1 MIQENLQINIGANTQ
16 DLQTGLNQATA
27 SVNTFS
33 TSVQRAVK
41 PTGDATQS
49 LTNLGRIAQ
58 DAPYGFIG
66 IANNLNPM
74 LESFQRLQ
82 KEAGGSVGALKAMAA
97 GLSGPAGIGI
107 ALSVGSSLLLAFGKQ
122 IDEFY
127 TKLQLGSTITLQYA
141 TALKG
146 IGGDFTSAA
155 EKVNKVEIAFAE
167 YHNKVITGE
176 QALKTYNDTLG
187 KNLGVKSNINDAE
200 ETFVKKSNAYI
211 EASFQRSLADAA
223 SKKAAEELLKVK
235 ILQATGGEKTG
246 EFGKMIAAEVGKAV
260 VGPLLPKAATDKLV
274 NLYDEDKTKKSIA
287 DGFDYIKNYKQI
299 AAEARTLADQLS
311 KSGGINLDPE
321 KAVKPTV
328 GGNKASQAREN
339 VDTSYLETLRLKQRL
354 YMDDEYMTKE
364 YADIIV
370 QEELKIALKKAKI
383 NGASADEIL
392 NIKEQASIKLEQ
404 NQIDLGNKL
413 TKLYSAE
420 DKKWLADQKE
430 KNKKQEAE
438 DDKAAKAKIEAE
450 KEKQKQIEELQKQH
464 EKFADVISQNVT
476 GALFSMY
483 DAMKKGEEPLKA
495 LGNFLQQI
503 IEKLIEAVVQAAI
516 FQGIMML
523 LNPTKAGEFGVGF
536 IGKLGK
542 ILGFAEGGIVSQ
554 PTIAMVG
561 EGGQSEAIMP
571 LNKLGNMMNSTFN
584 AGAMSGTGG
593 GGGNGQFVLK
603 GNDLVLALQRS
614 NYSLNLRRGA

>member
-33 TSVQRAVK
+33 ASVQRAVK

-58 DAPYGFIG
+58 DAPYGFMG

-97 GLSGPAGIGI
+97 GLSGPAGIGV
-107 ALSVGSSLLLAFGKQ
+107 ALSVGSSLLIAFGSK

-141 TALKG
+141 TALKS
-146 IGGDFTSAA
+146 IGGDFTGAA
-155 EKVNKVEIAFAE
+155 DKVNKVEIAFNE
-167 YHNKVITGE
+167 YHKGVLTGTE
-176 QALKTYNDTLG
+176 ALKIYNDTLG
-187 KNLGVKSNINDAE
+187 KNLGIKSTINEAE
-200 ETFVKKSNAYI
+200 QAFAEKTKVYV
-211 EASFQRSLADAA
+211 EASFQRALADQA

-246 EFGKMIAAEVGKAV
+246 EFGKMLTAEAAKALV
-260 VGPLLPKAATDKLV
+260 SPLLQKPLTDKLV
-274 NLYDEDKTKKSIA
+274 NLYDKDKTEKDIA
-287 DGFDYIKNYKQI
+287 KGFDLIANYKKI
-299 AAEARTLADQLS
+299 AEEARTLSDQLS
-311 KSGGINLDPE
+311 KSGGINLEPE
-321 KAVKPTV
+321 KATKTGTTGTKGGAIKKEVDDYGTEVLNEMKRARMFYTEFREFVK
-328 GGNKASQAREN
+328 
-339 VDTSYLETLRLKQRL
+339 TLN
-354 YMDDEYMTKE
+354 
-364 YADIIV
+364 
-370 QEELKIALKKAKI
+370 
-383 NGASADEIL
+383 NGEI
-392 NIKEQASIKLEQ
+392 IKLETPDSLRK
-404 NQIDLGNKL
+404 IEKKRLDSIKPLVDSVIKEMDEKGLGSIL
-413 TKLYSAE
+413 TKKAE
-420 DKKWLADQKE
+420 QLS
-430 KNKKQEAE
+430 NIY
-438 DDKAAKAKIEAE
+438 KIEDAE
-450 KEKQKQIEELQKQH
+450 AKERSKNLQKQ
-464 EKFADVISQNVT
+464 EEQYKSMAETISKDLT
-476 GALFSMY
+476 GALMTMW
-483 DAMKKGEEPLKA
+483 DALEKGQNPLQA
-495 LGNFLQQI
+495 LGNYLG
-503 IEKLIEAVVQAAI
+503 ELIKKFAAAI
-516 FQGIMML
+516 IQATIFKGIMSL
-523 LNPTKAGEFGVGF
+523 LTTVSGGGGFFGSVLG
-536 IGKLGK
+536 GVSKL
-542 ILGFAEGGIVSQ
+542 LGFAEGGIVSQ

-614 NYSLNLRRGA
+614 NYSLNLRRG